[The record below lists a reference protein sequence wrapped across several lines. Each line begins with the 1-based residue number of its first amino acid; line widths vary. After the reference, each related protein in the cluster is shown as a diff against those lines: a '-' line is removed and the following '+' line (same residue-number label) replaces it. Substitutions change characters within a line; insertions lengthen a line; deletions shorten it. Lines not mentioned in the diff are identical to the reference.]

1 MSKDFYALS
10 IDIYKML
17 NLNPQDRGINGMV
30 YLNKSYNL
38 YQDLVRRSNLLNH
51 KFKKDKLV
59 HIQMISTNSNII
71 SSSEDSKEDV

>member
-17 NLNPQDRGINGMV
+17 NLNPHDRGIDGMV

-51 KFKKDKLV
+51 RFKKDKLI
-59 HIQMISTNSNII
+59 HIQMIDTNSNTI
-71 SSSEDSKEDV
+71 SSIEESKEEV